1 MTNVVRPAAQRVQAV
16 LDQRLALAVEARGRL
31 VEDED
36 ARVGED
42 RARDRDALA
51 LAARELHA
59 ALADDRVVALLEAVD
74 ELVGVR
80 DAADLADLARASRP
94 GVP

>member
-1 MTNVVRPAAQRVQAV
+1 MTNVVRPCRSDRRPSWIIASLSLSR
-16 LDQRLALAVEARGRL
+16 LDVASSRSRIRGF
-31 VEDED
+31 
-36 ARVGED
+36 GEN

-51 LAARELHA
+51 LAAREPDA
-59 ALADDRVVALLEAVD
+59 ALADDRVVPLLELLD

-80 DAADLADLARASRP
+80 DPADALDVRRASRA